1 MKRRVIVTAKEE
13 TQSGTVVA
21 RSVSPGQFP
30 GERFVELNTASGI
43 VAAFFPLTSVNE
55 SNRTIRVV
63 IITKESKHY
72 LVNLPSCTLT
82 TGARAWFPEELV

>member
-1 MKRRVIVTAKEE
+1 VNAKEE
-13 TQSGTVVA
+13 TRSGTVVA

-30 GERFVELNTASGI
+30 GERFVELNTTGGI
-43 VAAFFPLTSVNE
+43 VAAFFPLSSINE

-63 IITKESKHY
+63 IVTKESKHY

-82 TGARAWFPEELV
+82 TGSRAWFPEEVVTVEG